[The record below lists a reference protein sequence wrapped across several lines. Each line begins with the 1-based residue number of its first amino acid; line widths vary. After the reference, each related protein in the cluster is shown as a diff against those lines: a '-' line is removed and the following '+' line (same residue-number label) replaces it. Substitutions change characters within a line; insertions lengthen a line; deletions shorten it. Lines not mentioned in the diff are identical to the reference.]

1 MVQVPVE
8 LWGEVWGGVQT
19 VFLAHA
25 ARIHPTALVV

>member
-8 LWGEVWGGVQT
+8 LWGEVGGGVQM
-19 VFLAHA
+19 VCLAHA